1 MDMLKIVLSISLSI
15 FIAASCLSQ
24 GEKPLQEKLS
34 KKNAVYLEL
43 LGQGLFYSVNYDR
56 ILLVGNKLAL
66 SGRVGLSYYP
76 ITSFF
81 DAHTI
86 AIPIEF
92 NLLVGNG
99 LTYFEFG
106 LGGTYMQG
114 LDKPNFSKS
123 FFASLR
129 LGYRYQKDEG
139 GLMFRIG
146 FTPLLPIILDD
157 EYQLDTDYIPLLPSV
172 GLSVGYTF

>member
-1 MDMLKIVLSISLSI
+1 MLKTILSISLSI
-15 FIAASCLSQ
+15 FITASCFSQ
-24 GEKPLQEKLS
+24 GEKIPQEKLS

-43 LGQGLFYSVNYDR
+43 LGQGLLYSVNYDR

-76 ITSFF
+76 DTGFF
-81 DAHTI
+81 DTNTI

-92 NLLVGNG
+92 NLLVGKG

-114 LDKPNFSKS
+114 LDKSSFSKS
-123 FFASLR
+123 LLASLR
-129 LGYRYQKDEG
+129 LGYRYQKDDG
-139 GLMFRIG
+139 GLMCRIG

-157 EYQLDTDYIPLLPSV
+157 EYQLDTDYPA
-172 GLSVGYTF
+172 